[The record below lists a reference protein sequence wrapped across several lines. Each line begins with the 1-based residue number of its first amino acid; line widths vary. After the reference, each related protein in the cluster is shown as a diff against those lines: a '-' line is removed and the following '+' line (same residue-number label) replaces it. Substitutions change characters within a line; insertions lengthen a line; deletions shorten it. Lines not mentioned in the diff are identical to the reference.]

1 VQDFGLVKN
10 GSFKQ
15 LQFTMVKKTWNRSKI
30 NLTVGNCLMCS
41 KTLHS
46 RDSNWIIN
54 AEGKYFC
61 DNLEIEDS
69 CFDKYINKRKK
80 NEKNIWLSYKER
92 WIESEKRSV
101 L

>member
-80 NEKNIWLSYKER
+80 NEKNVWLSYKER
-92 WIESEKRSV
+92 WIKSEKRSV

>member
-1 VQDFGLVKN
+1 
-10 GSFKQ
+10 
-15 LQFTMVKKTWNRSKI
+15 
-30 NLTVGNCLMCS
+30 MCA

-80 NEKNIWLSYKER
+80 NEKKRLVIIQRKMDRKRKKVCTIILIKENKLVHQ
-92 WIESEKRSV
+92 EV
-101 L
+101 NLNLL